1 VGDYPVTFTG
11 VTVNETRD
19 TTGNYVVTEVV
30 PGKLTIDPAQATIA
44 VNSASKVAG
53 EADPVF
59 TGTVEG
65 LVHEGDLGEV
75 RYVRTNDDEAPGT
88 YAGVL
93 TATYDENPNY
103 DVNVAKGDFTIKAI
117 LTLRWLD
124 SDGSVLQEKTYTEG
138 EEAPAFD
145 GKEPSKA
152 ATAQYSYTF
161 SGWDEGTVEGTVK
174 TYKPLFGETVNQYTV
189 TFMDYDGKTV
199 LKEAVRYDF
208 GTAPDAVALPSDPKR
223 EADEQYTYAFAG
235 WTPEIAEVTGD
246 AVYTA
251 TYTSKAIVTPAPEP
265 AKITYTCSKGGNGT
279 YVQSSGK
286 DLEFIYNRS
295 ENDEETFAHFK
306 GIMIND
312 LVIEDKYYEAASGS
326 VRIKISAAY
335 LDNLQAGGYSLKP
348 LFDDGEA
355 EGAAFTIEKAAETPT
370 VQPTETPT
378 KTPQRGKTD
387 SGANT
392 GDSSQAWLWLL
403 LGAAALVGMSA
414 VMFKR
419 RDSR

>member
-1 VGDYPVTFTG
+1 VVNAAGDDVTENYIINYEAGTLTIEPAGVTITVDNASKAEGEEDPDFTG
-11 VTVNETRD
+11 
-19 TTGNYVVTEVV
+19 
-30 PGKLTIDPAQATIA
+30 KAW
-44 VNSASKVAG
+44 
-53 EADPVF
+53 
-59 TGTVEG
+59 G
-65 LVHEGDLGEV
+65 LVADGDLGEI
-75 RYVRTNDDEAPGT
+75 RFVRTGTDEAAGT
-88 YAGVL
+88 YEGVL
-93 TATYDENPNY
+93 TATYTENKNY
-103 DVNVAKGDFTIKAI
+103 KVTVVPGDFTIKAI

-161 SGWDEGTVEGTVK
+161 SGWDEGTVEGTVT

-279 YVQSSGK
+279 YVQNSGK

-387 SGANT
+387 TGANT

>member
-1 VGDYPVTFTG
+1 VNAAGDDVTENYIINYEAGTLTIEPAGVTITVDNASKAEGEEDPDFTG
-11 VTVNETRD
+11 
-19 TTGNYVVTEVV
+19 
-30 PGKLTIDPAQATIA
+30 KAW
-44 VNSASKVAG
+44 
-53 EADPVF
+53 
-59 TGTVEG
+59 G
-65 LVHEGDLGEV
+65 LVTDGDLGEI
-75 RYVRTNDDEAPGT
+75 RFVRTGTDEAAGT
-88 YAGVL
+88 YEGVL
-93 TATYDENPNY
+93 TATYTENKNY
-103 DVNVAKGDFTIKAI
+103 KVTVVPGDFTIKAI

-124 SDGSVLQEKTYTEG
+124 SDETVLQEKTYIEG

-161 SGWDEGTVEGTVK
+161 SGWDEGTVEGTVT

-387 SGANT
+387 TGANT

-403 LGAAALVGMSA
+403 LGAAALIGLST